1 VKAVLSFFVRA
12 PQPSQVAAFGTPHQK
27 AVALIAIHFV
37 ALPAT
42 AQVAAELQPNFD
54 WVPPNDRAVIE
65 LDDGLSVIT
74 LSMPGNVAVLSGPD
88 GILLVD
94 NQMPPFDAQMVED
107 VRTITARDTDAV
119 RFVINTHA
127 HPDHLGSNA
136 IWKARG
142 ATNVAHDNVHRSLN
156 LDFDTNLGPMT
167 QASVEDVQPMV
178 TYSEEMR
185 FRMNGQTVHVV
196 HPAPAHTDGDS
207 VVYFEEANV
216 VHTGDIYLNKAFP
229 VVDQTG
235 SLDGL
240 IAALEGIAAR
250 IDDDTR
256 IIPGHG
262 PVSNKAELENYTA
275 DIREMRATVAAMI
288 EQGMTLEQVLAAKP
302 FARFEEDYDLL
313 TGMFGAD
320 LIAARVYQI
329 ISEDR

>member
-1 VKAVLSFFVRA
+1 VKSEFSLITPTALVL
-12 PQPSQVAAFGTPHQK
+12 
-27 AVALIAIHFV
+27 LAILVV
-37 ALPAT
+37 ALPAA
-42 AQVAAELQPNFD
+42 AQVAQLQPNFD
-54 WVPPNDRAVIE
+54 WVPPDDREITE
-65 LDDGLSVIT
+65 LGDGLSVIT

-94 NQMPPFDAQMVED
+94 NQVPAFDAQMVED
-107 VRTITARDTDAV
+107 LRTITAQDADAV

-142 ATNVAHDNVHRSLN
+142 ATNVAHDNVQRN
-156 LDFDTNLGPMT
+156 VNVAFDTNLGPIT

-185 FRMNGQTVHVV
+185 FQMNGQTIHVV

-207 VVYFEEANV
+207 VIYFEEANV

-229 VVDQTG
+229 VVDVTG

-250 IDDDTR
+250 VDNETR

-262 PVSNKAELENYTA
+262 RVSNKAELEAYTA
-275 DIREMRATVAAMI
+275 DIREMRAIIAALI
-288 EQGMTLEQVLAAKP
+288 EEGMTVEQVVAAKP
-302 FARFEEDYDLL
+302 FARFEEEYDLL
-313 TGMFGAD
+313 TGFLSAD
-320 LIAARVYQI
+320 LIAAGAYQV
-329 ISEDR
+329 ISEGR

>member
-1 VKAVLSFFVRA
+1 M
-12 PQPSQVAAFGTPHQK
+12 
-27 AVALIAIHFV
+27 AIHFV

-107 VRTITARDTDAV
+107 VRTITAQDADAV

-142 ATNVAHDNVHRSLN
+142 ATNVAHDNVQRSVN
-156 LDFDTNLGPMT
+156 VDFDTNLGPRT

-185 FRMNGQTVHVV
+185 FRMNGQTVNVV

-240 IAALEGIAAR
+240 ISALEGIAAR
-250 IDDDTR
+250 VDNETR

-262 PVSNKAELENYTA
+262 PVSNKTELEVYIA
-275 DIREMRATVAAMI
+275 DIRDMRAIIAEMI
-288 EQGMTLEQVLAAKP
+288 KQGMTLEQVLAAKP
-302 FARFEEDYDLL
+302 FARFEEEYDLL
-313 TGMFGAD
+313 TGMFSAD
-320 LIAARVYQI
+320 LIAARTYQI
-329 ISEDR
+329 ISEGR

>member
-1 VKAVLSFFVRA
+1 MKSEFSFIAPTARPSRSAAFVRPHLRVLVLLAIPVMAA
-12 PQPSQVAAFGTPHQK
+12 PAA
-27 AVALIAIHFV
+27 
-37 ALPAT
+37 
-42 AQVAAELQPNFD
+42 AQVAQELQPNFA
-54 WVPPNDRAVIE
+54 WVPPDDREITE
-65 LDDGLSVIT
+65 LGDGLSVIT

-107 VRTITARDTDAV
+107 VRTVTGQDADAV

-142 ATNVAHDNVHRSLN
+142 ATNVAHDNVHRSVN
-156 LDFDTNLGPMT
+156 VNFDANLGPMT
-167 QASVEDVQPMV
+167 EASVEDVQPMV
-178 TYSEEMR
+178 TYSGEMR

-250 IDDDTR
+250 VDDETR

-262 PVSNKAELENYTA
+262 PVSSKAELEAYTA
-275 DIREMRATVAAMI
+275 DIREMRAIIAAMI
-288 EQGMTLEQVLAAKP
+288 EDGMTVERVVAAKP
-302 FARFEEDYDLL
+302 FARFEDEYDLL
-313 TGMFGAD
+313 TGFFSAD
-320 LIAARVYQI
+320 LIAAATYQI
-329 ISEDR
+329 ISEGR

>member
-1 VKAVLSFFVRA
+1 
-12 PQPSQVAAFGTPHQK
+12 
-27 AVALIAIHFV
+27 
-37 ALPAT
+37 
-42 AQVAAELQPNFD
+42 
-54 WVPPNDRAVIE
+54 
-65 LDDGLSVIT
+65 
-74 LSMPGNVAVLSGPD
+74 M
-88 GILLVD
+88 
-94 NQMPPFDAQMVED
+94 
-107 VRTITARDTDAV
+107 
-119 RFVINTHA
+119 
-127 HPDHLGSNA
+127 GSNA

-142 ATNVAHDNVHRSLN
+142 ATNFAHDNVQRRVSSAGEWPQ
-156 LDFDTNLGPMT
+156 D
-167 QASVEDVQPMV
+167 SVEDVQPTV

-185 FRMNGQTVHVV
+185 FHMNGQTVHVV

-207 VVYFEEANV
+207 VVYFEQANV

-250 IDDDTR
+250 VDSETR

-262 PVSNKAELENYTA
+262 PVSNKAELEVYIA
-275 DIREMRATVAAMI
+275 DIRDMREIIAQMI

-302 FARFEEDYDLL
+302 FARFEEEYDLL
-313 TGMFGAD
+313 TGMFSAD

>member
-1 VKAVLSFFVRA
+1 MKSRFSSIAQTLRS
-12 PQPSQVAAFGTPHQK
+12 PVAAFFRLYRR
-27 AVALIAIHFV
+27 ALVLLAIPLV
-37 ALPAT
+37 ALPAA
-42 AQVAAELQPNFD
+42 AQVAEQLQPNFG
-54 WVPPNDRAVIE
+54 WVPPDDREITE
-65 LDDGLSVIT
+65 LGDGLSVIT

-107 VRTITARDTDAV
+107 VRTITAQDADAV

-142 ATNVAHDNVHRSLN
+142 ATNVAHDNVQRSVN
-156 LDFDTNLGPMT
+156 VAFDTNLGPLT

-185 FRMNGQTVHVV
+185 FHMNGQTVHVV

-250 IDDDTR
+250 VDNETR

-262 PVSNKAELENYTA
+262 PVSNKAELEAYTA
-275 DIREMRATVAAMI
+275 DIREMRAIIAAMI
-288 EQGMTLEQVLAAKP
+288 EEGMTLEQVVAAKP
-302 FARFEEDYDLL
+302 FGRFEEEYDLL
-313 TGMFGAD
+313 TGLFSAD
-320 LIAARVYQI
+320 LIAARAYQI
-329 ISEDR
+329 ISEGR